1 MVFFWIFNILEL
13 IKRLESSPRLGQVVQ
28 ECLYLAEK
36 FRSKQYIA
44 NSALDTISARL
55 NLAASVSS
63 LASLDSSCITIQVI
77 YHSVRLPT
85 ACPYNRQAVPGW
97 TCLPGPIKSSLTSE
111 NVHKLGYGQSHWWL
125 SADLLLIEHCSVLSL
140 LRPACHSRLHPPTSA
155 PSPAA
160 LRHQFCKQPALYIET
175 KKCSSFKSRQDRQ
188 ISENIN
194 CLILRCG
201 PTHHNCWIIILQGP
215 IRLNCVSC
223 YGPSLSPWSHFRHFH
238 IVSTPFL

>member
-97 TCLPGPIKSSLTSE
+97 TCLPGPIKSSLTSYLFTSCKDRLID
-111 NVHKLGYGQSHWWL
+111 VSPLLLSSHW
-125 SADLLLIEHCSVLSL
+125 LLLSILCTSGPPSANLVPIDCFLFNSFRCS
-140 LRPACHSRLHPPTSA
+140 ASA
-155 PSPAA
+155 
-160 LRHQFCKQPALYIET
+160 
-175 KKCSSFKSRQDRQ
+175 SSA
-188 ISENIN
+188 
-194 CLILRCG
+194 
-201 PTHHNCWIIILQGP
+201 
-215 IRLNCVSC
+215 
-223 YGPSLSPWSHFRHFH
+223 
-238 IVSTPFL
+238 VSTFGGNSPREDAAAKPREMTRKGVERWLEKRKSFR

>member
-77 YHSVRLPT
+77 YHCVRLPT

-111 NVHKLGYGQSHWWL
+111 TFTSWGMGSLIDVSPPLSSSLNTALLAPPCWSL
-125 SADLLLIEHCSVLSL
+125 SSPSADFCSFSS
-140 LRPACHSRLHPPTSA
+140 CSA
-155 PSPAA
+155 PPV
-160 LRHQFCKQPALYIET
+160 
-175 KKCSSFKSRQDRQ
+175 
-188 ISENIN
+188 
-194 CLILRCG
+194 
-201 PTHHNCWIIILQGP
+201 LQAT
-215 IRLNCVSC
+215 C
-223 YGPSLSPWSHFRHFH
+223 
-238 IVSTPFL
+238 IVHWDKEVFVI

>member
-28 ECLYLAEK
+28 ECLYLAER

-111 NVHKLGYGQSHWWL
+111 NVHKLGYGQSHWCL
-125 SADLLLIEHCSVLSL
+125 SAALLLIEHCSPCSAL
-140 LRPACHSRLHPPTSA
+140 LVTLVSIRRFLLLLQLLCATSFASNLHCT
-155 PSPAA
+155 
-160 LRHQFCKQPALYIET
+160 LRQRSVRHLKA
-175 KKCSSFKSRQDRQ
+175 DR
-188 ISENIN
+188 IARFPRM
-194 CLILRCG
+194 LI
-201 PTHHNCWIIILQGP
+201 
-215 IRLNCVSC
+215 V
-223 YGPSLSPWSHFRHFH
+223 
-238 IVSTPFL
+238 

>member
-111 NVHKLGYGQSHWWL
+111 TFTSLGMGSL
-125 SADLLLIEHCSVLSL
+125 IDDSAALLLIEHCSPC
-140 LRPACHSRLHPPTSA
+140 PAVFCSFSSCSA
-155 PSPAA
+155 PPA
-160 LRHQFCKQPALYIET
+160 CKQPALYIET
-175 KKCSSFKSRQDRQ
+175 KQCSSFKSRQDRQ
-188 ISENIN
+188 ISENVN

-201 PTHHNCWIIILQGP
+201 ATHHICWIIVLQGP

-223 YGPSLSPWSHFRHFH
+223 HGPSLSPWSPFRHFH

>member
-1 MVFFWIFNILEL
+1 MFRKFP
-13 IKRLESSPRLGQVVQ
+13 KLGQVVQ
-28 ECLYLAEK
+28 ECMDFAER

-111 NVHKLGYGQSHWWL
+111 KRSQAEVWAVSLMTLRRWSP
-125 SADLLLIEHCSVLSL
+125 LLIEHCSPCSAPLATLVSIRQFLLLFQLLCFTSFASNLRKRSQDEVWAVSLMTLRRWSPSHWTLLSF
-140 LRPACHSRLHPPTSA
+140 LHPPISA
-155 PSPAA
+155 PSSAT
-160 LRHQFCKQPALYIET
+160 LRHQLCKQPALYIET
-175 KKCSSFKSRQDRQ
+175 KQTRSPD
-188 ISENIN
+188 
-194 CLILRCG
+194 LREC
-201 PTHHNCWIIILQGP
+201 
-215 IRLNCVSC
+215 
-223 YGPSLSPWSHFRHFH
+223 
-238 IVSTPFL
+238 

>member
-1 MVFFWIFNILEL
+1 M
-13 IKRLESSPRLGQVVQ
+13 VQ
-28 ECLYLAEK
+28 ECLYLAER

-160 LRHQFCKQPALYIET
+160 LRHPFCKEPSALLLLLLRRHSSCISTSPLLQQLSRPAPLLL
-175 KKCSSFKSRQDRQ
+175 SSQ
-188 ISENIN
+188 
-194 CLILRCG
+194 
-201 PTHHNCWIIILQGP
+201 W
-215 IRLNCVSC
+215 RL
-223 YGPSLSPWSHFRHFH
+223 PSYLHCK
-238 IVSTPFL
+238 L

>member
-111 NVHKLGYGQSHWWL
+111 TFTSWGMGSLIDVSPPL
-125 SADLLLIEHCSVLSL
+125 SSSLNTALCSPCSALLVTLVSIRRFLLLLQLLCATSFASNLHCTLRQRSV
-140 LRPACHSRLHPPTSA
+140 
-155 PSPAA
+155 
-160 LRHQFCKQPALYIET
+160 RHLKA
-175 KKCSSFKSRQDRQ
+175 DR
-188 ISENIN
+188 IARFPRI
-194 CLILRCG
+194 LI
-201 PTHHNCWIIILQGP
+201 
-215 IRLNCVSC
+215 V
-223 YGPSLSPWSHFRHFH
+223 
-238 IVSTPFL
+238 

>member
-111 NVHKLGYGQSHWWL
+111 TFTSWAVWAVSLMSLRRSPPHWTL
-125 SADLLLIEHCSVLSL
+125 LSL
-140 LRPACHSRLHPPTSA
+140 LRPAGHSRLHPPISA